1 MTFYYQLAV
10 FVVSLLVSYLLAPKP
25 PQQKPPAVGNEQAPT
40 AQEGTPIPVVFGEV
54 LVKNSNVVWY
64 GDLRVDP
71 IMSSG
76 GGK

>member
-1 MTFYYQLAV
+1 MWVQLAI
-10 FVVSLLVSYLLAPKP
+10 FVVSMVLSYVLAPKP
-25 PQQKPPAVGNEQAPT
+25 PAPQAPPVGQEQAPT

-64 GDLRVDP
+64 GDIRVDP
-71 IMSSG
+71 IMSDG